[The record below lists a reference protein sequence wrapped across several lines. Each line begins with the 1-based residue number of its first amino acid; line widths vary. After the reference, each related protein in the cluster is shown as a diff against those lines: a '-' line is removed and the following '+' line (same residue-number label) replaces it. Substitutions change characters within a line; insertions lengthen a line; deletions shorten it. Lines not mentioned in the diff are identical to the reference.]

1 MVAIIVLIQT
11 VCIKQITDKGKLKMH
26 QSNVNGT
33 AINKCRAC
41 DSRGGCV
48 GESLGLSAFFG
59 QDQISTRHI
68 NRKGDHV
75 YHEGDQS
82 DAFFIVRS
90 GSVKSYLVTED
101 GEEQVLGF
109 FLPGDVFGLDTC
121 ESGRHVSSAVILET
135 SSLCRIPIEHAT
147 SHTASLDLLKLASE
161 QVVHTHNLVLMLA
174 KKDADGRIASLLLS
188 LAARFQRR
196 GYSASEFSLSMSR
209 QDIGCYLGLAVE
221 TVSRTLTRF
230 QDSGIL
236 QVNRRQV
243 SIVDKD
249 SLQKIAG
256 SQIQIENYTDGVVV
270 NQAALA

>member
-1 MVAIIVLIQT
+1 MQ
-11 VCIKQITDKGKLKMH
+11 
-26 QSNVNGT
+26 QSNQVSNP
-33 AINKCRAC
+33 ISKCRAC

-48 GESLGLSAFFG
+48 GESLGIGHFFG

-135 SSLCRIPIEHAT
+135 SSLCRIPVEQAV
-147 SHTASLDLLKLASE
+147 SQTASLDLLKLASE
-161 QVVHTHNLVLMLA
+161 QVIHTHNLVLMLA

-188 LAARFQRR
+188 LAGRFQRR
-196 GYSASEFSLSMSR
+196 GYSATDFSLSMSR

-243 SIVDKD
+243 SIVDRDK
-249 SLQKIAG
+249 LEQIAG
-256 SQIQIENYTDGVVV
+256 SQIQMENYADPAVVSAV
-270 NQAALA
+270 ALA

>member
-1 MVAIIVLIQT
+1 MVAMIVVIQT
-11 VCIKQITDKGKLKMH
+11 VCIKQITDRGSGMH
-26 QSNVNGT
+26 QSNVNNT
-33 AINKCRAC
+33 PISKCRAC

-48 GESLGLSAFFG
+48 GESLGLSSFFN

-135 SSLCRIPIEHAT
+135 SSLCRIPVEQAT
-147 SHTASLDLLKLASE
+147 SETASLDLLKLASE
-161 QVVHTHNLVLMLA
+161 QVIHTHNLVLMLA

-188 LAARFQRR
+188 LSARFQRR
-196 GYSASEFSLSMSR
+196 GYSASDFSLSMSR

-236 QVNRRQV
+236 EVNRRQV

-249 SLQKIAG
+249 KLAEIAG
-256 SQIQIENYTDGVVV
+256 SQIAMENYTDGLTLNSV
-270 NQAALA
+270 AMA